1 MMSQQV
7 TGDSLL
13 GQLPAEVQEQ
23 VKDILVRVMKLAGYN
38 SNSNTDSNY
47 VGGTNFRSC
56 IQLIRVI
63 HPGKLN
69 HKTLR
74 TIAFPVLPLRVEC

>member
-38 SNSNTDSNY
+38 SN
-47 VGGTNFRSC
+47 
-56 IQLIRVI
+56 
-63 HPGKLN
+63 
-69 HKTLR
+69 
-74 TIAFPVLPLRVEC
+74 